1 MYNAWDSKEEFP
13 MRRNAFLMLCTFWLL
28 FAVGCSEQSASTAAP
43 DTRDV
48 DVKAVKDV
56 EAAWSK
62 DTGLKDADKFA
73 AYYTDDAVLL
83 LPNTPIVNGKEAI
96 RSAMKPLL
104 ADPNFALSFQGTR
117 AEGSKGGDTVWSVGT
132 YSMTV
137 SDPKTKKPVTDK
149 GKYLTVFKKQADGS
163 WKAIADMVNSDMPA
177 GA

>member
-1 MYNAWDSKEEFP
+1 ML
-13 MRRNAFLMLCTFWLL
+13 RNCSLFLLTSLLL
-28 FAVGCSEQSASTAAP
+28 FTVACSDQSAPPAAA
-43 DTRDV
+43 DTRDA
-48 DVKAVKDV
+48 DVKAVRDV

-62 DTGLKDADKFA
+62 DVGLKDLDKWA
-73 AYYTDDAVLL
+73 AYYTDDAAVL
-83 LPNTPIVNGKEAI
+83 LPNEPILNGKEAI
-96 RSAMKPLL
+96 KAALKPLV

-117 AEGSKGGDTVWSVGT
+117 AEGSKGGDLVWSVGT

-163 WKAIADMVNSDMPA
+163 WKAIADMINSDMPP